1 MGYAPHLTAE
11 LCSGGVAYLYVVKQV
26 FGAVEAHVVADG
38 VASDGIESIDAAL
51 SVEVDEHAAQVE
63 DYILNPC

>member
-1 MGYAPHLTAE
+1 MGYASHLTAE
-11 LCSGGVAYLYVVKQV
+11 LGSGGVAYLYVVKQV

-38 VASDGIESIDAAL
+38 VASDDIEGIDAAL